1 MLPVKH
7 LSRAPACRQPI
18 WRRASYRYLR
28 YDHPILV
35 IEQPVNYLTREHQ
48 LLESEAPLTKA
59 SRRSTPYEIAL

>member
-18 WRRASYRYLR
+18 WRHRIAWYLR
-28 YDHPILV
+28 YDRPISV
-35 IEQPVNYLTREHQ
+35 IEHPVNYLTRAHQ
-48 LLESEAPLTKA
+48 LLDTTLYKA